1 MKRFHA
7 WVISVLAALTWTCS
21 VGAQSTSDFQIAKC
35 FATLE
40 TTVDTLTTARDD
52 GFILVT
58 MNDVGVGGKIVIP
71 KGSKIVGHIAGVTT
85 KGRDAAK
92 SVLGLSIDKAVTEDG
107 EIALQAIIVAVAAP
121 KKSDTGATVA
131 TSING
136 PNRSRPGAPSR
147 PLADTNDVTLLLAD
161 NDQGAFGFEDVTISW
176 HLSIPP
182 PLTILATRGKRLR
195 IEAGSQVLLR
205 MMPPKPAK

>member
-1 MKRFHA
+1 
-7 WVISVLAALTWTCS
+7 VISILVALTWTCS
-21 VGAQSTSDFQIAKC
+21 VGAQSTSDFQIAKV

-40 TTVDTLTTARDD
+40 TSVDTLTSARAD
-52 GFILVT
+52 GFTLVT
-58 MNDVGVGGKIVIP
+58 LNNVSDGGKIIIP
-71 KGSKIVGHIAGVTT
+71 KGSKIVGHVAGVTN

-92 SVLGLSIDKAVTEDG
+92 SVLGLSIDKAVTENG
-107 EIALQAIIVAVAAP
+107 EIPLQAIIVALAAP
-121 KKSDTGATVA
+121 KKSDTDTTIETGT
-131 TSING
+131 NG
-136 PNRSRPGAPSR
+136 PSRSKPGPPPR
-147 PLADTNDVTLLLAD
+147 PLTDANDVTLLLAD
-161 NDQGAFGFEDVTISW
+161 SDQGAFGFEDVTISW

>member
-7 WVISVLAALTWTCS
+7 WVISILVALTWTCS
-21 VGAQSTSDFQIAKC
+21 VDAQSTSDFQIAKV

-52 GFILVT
+52 SFTLVT
-58 MNDVGVGGKIVIP
+58 MNDIASGGKIVIP
-71 KGSKIVGHIAGVTT
+71 KGSKIVGHVAGVTN

-92 SVLGLSIDKAVTEDG
+92 SVFALSIDKAITENG
-107 EIALQAIIVAVAAP
+107 EVPLQAIIVALAAP
-121 KKSDTGATVA
+121 RRSDSDATVA
-131 TSING
+131 PGTNS
-136 PNRSRPGAPSR
+136 PNRSKPGPPPRSEI
-147 PLADTNDVTLLLAD
+147 DTNDVTLLLAD
-161 NDQGAFGFEDVTISW
+161 NAQGAFGFEDVTISW

-182 PLTILATRGKRLR
+182 PLTVLATRGKRLR

-205 MMPPKPAK
+205 MMPPKPTK

>member
-7 WVISVLAALTWTCS
+7 WVISILVALTWTCS
-21 VGAQSTSDFQIAKC
+21 VGAQSSDDFQIAKV

-52 GFILVT
+52 GLTLVT
-58 MNDVGVGGKIVIP
+58 MNDVGIGGKIVIP
-71 KGSKIVGHIAGVTT
+71 KGSKILGHVAGVTN
-85 KGRDAAK
+85 KGRAASK
-92 SVLGLSIDKAVTEDG
+92 SVLGLSIDKAITADG
-107 EIALQAIIVAVAAP
+107 EIPLQAIIVAVAAP
-121 KKSDTGATVA
+121 RKSDTDATVA
-131 TSING
+131 TSTNST
-136 PNRSRPGAPSR
+136 NRSKRVTPPRA
-147 PLADTNDVTLLLAD
+147 LANINDVTLLLAD

>member
-1 MKRFHA
+1 MKRCHV
-7 WVISVLAALTWTCS
+7 WVISVLAALTWSCS
-21 VGAQSTSDFQIAKC
+21 VAAQSTDDFKIAKV

-40 TTVDTLTTARDD
+40 TTVDTLTAAREDV
-52 GFILVT
+52 FILVT
-58 MNDVGVGGKIVIP
+58 MNDVGAGGRIMIP
-71 KGSKIVGHIAGVTT
+71 KGSKIVGHVAGVTN
-85 KGRDAAK
+85 KGRDASK
-92 SVLGLSIDKAVTEDG
+92 SVLGLSIDKAVTEEG
-107 EIALQAIIVAVAAP
+107 AIPLQAIIVAVAAP
-121 KKSDTGATVA
+121 RKSDTDVPVA
-131 TSING
+131 TGMNG
-136 PNRSRPGAPSR
+136 ANRSKPGASRR

-205 MMPPKPAK
+205 MMPPKPTK

>member
-7 WVISVLAALTWTCS
+7 WVISVLAALMWTCS
-21 VGAQSTSDFQIAKC
+21 VGAQSTHDFQIAKV

-58 MNDVGVGGKIVIP
+58 MNNVGLGGKIVIP
-71 KGSKIVGHIAGVTT
+71 KGSKIVGHVAGVTNR
-85 KGRDAAK
+85 GRDASK

-107 EIALQAIIVAVAAP
+107 AIPLQAIIVAIAAP
-121 KKSDTGATVA
+121 RKSDTDATVA
-131 TSING
+131 TGING
-136 PNRSRPGAPSR
+136 PNRSKRAAPPR
-147 PLADTNDVTLLLAD
+147 PLADANDVTLLLAD

-182 PLTILATRGKRLR
+182 PLTILATRSKRLR
-195 IEAGSQVLLR
+195 IEAGTQVLLR

>member
-1 MKRFHA
+1 MKRFYA
-7 WVISVLAALTWTCS
+7 SVISILVALASTCS
-21 VGAQSTSDFQIAKC
+21 VGAQSTSDFEIAKV

-52 GFILVT
+52 GFIMIT

-71 KGSKIVGHIAGVTT
+71 KGSKIVGHIAGVTN
-85 KGRDAAK
+85 KGRDASK
-92 SVLGLSIDKAVTEDG
+92 SVLGLSIDKAITENG
-107 EIALQAIIVAVAAP
+107 EIPLQAIIVALAAP
-121 KKSDTGATVA
+121 RKSDTDVTVA
-131 TSING
+131 PGTNS
-136 PNRSRPGAPSR
+136 PNRSKPGPPPRS
-147 PLADTNDVTLLLAD
+147 LATNDVTMLLAD

-182 PLTILATRGKRLR
+182 PLTILATRAKRLR

-205 MMPPKPAK
+205 MMPPKPTK